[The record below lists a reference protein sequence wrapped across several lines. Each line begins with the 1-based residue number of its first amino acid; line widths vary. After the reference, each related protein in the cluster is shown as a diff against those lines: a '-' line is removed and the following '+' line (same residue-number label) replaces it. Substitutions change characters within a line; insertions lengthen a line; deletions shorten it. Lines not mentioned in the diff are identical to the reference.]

1 MNRKVNYVTN
11 TPLTKDFSATLK
23 TPINKSS
30 RKAFGNVSN
39 VLSSKQSV
47 NNRAQHK
54 SLLKE
59 SLKLAQD
66 LRTGSQ
72 FNQKKSIETEV
83 ETVCEQ
89 NSKFTDEIEDMFP
102 IDEEMMSEISNPITK
117 DLFAIDEKTIFE
129 MEFDSEMSQY
139 LVRPKNTNLIID
151 DLF

>member
-1 MNRKVNYVTN
+1 VTN

>member
-1 MNRKVNYVTN
+1 MTN
-11 TPLTKDFSATLK
+11 TPLNKDFSAPLK
-23 TPINKSS
+23 TPINMSS

-39 VLSSKQSV
+39 VLSSKQPV
-47 NNRAQHK
+47 NSKAQHK

-66 LRTGSQ
+66 LKTGPQ
-72 FNQKKSIETEV
+72 LNQKKPIETEV

-89 NSKFTDEIEDMFP
+89 NSKFMDEIEVMFP
-102 IDEEMMSEISNPITK
+102 IDEEMMSEVLDPITK

-129 MEFDSEMSQY
+129 MEFDSEMNHC
-139 LVRPKNTNLIID
+139 LVRPKNMNLNID